1 MKVDAIS
8 KTISSKGKISCY
20 DCGKEFTNVEKAEK
34 HMPETNCKPNKCNKC
49 EKVFSQRSNLLL
61 HIREVNYRFPGCKIE
76 MSMKVTRVFAINV
89 VRNSTRKG
97 T

>member
-49 EKVFSQRSNLLL
+49 EKVFSQRSNCQATGTGTWDLG
-61 HIREVNYRFPGCKIE
+61 PGTWDLGIE
-76 MSMKVTRVFAINV
+76 
-89 VRNSTRKG
+89 
-97 T
+97 